1 MGDFGDWLQ
10 RRLRE
15 LGMSQS
21 DFGRELDV
29 TPAAVHNWCHQKRLP
44 DETYFDGIALVL
56 RTTRNDIVQCLF
68 ATSSDRSAESH
79 ETPDGPSA
87 GKCAEFIQRGLMR
100 KRWDAAKLAAKTD
113 LSQAYISRIIRG
125 VPPGRSAVF
134 RIAKALRV
142 DAASLLALSGEDLK
156 ESSPPRPAHS
166 DTRFSGMVNIP
177 VVTREELATLR
188 SVVTV
193 PRDSNRRCFLM
204 PSSFVAEDASVF
216 VEVSDDAVASVI
228 QPEWFAVVD
237 LSQRNIEE
245 LNGRLVAVEVDGV
258 AVIRRVVLQGDSAL
272 FMSDPDKTRRYP
284 PIKCTIKAAAK
295 RIRGA
300 ITWWLGRDKP

>member
-1 MGDFGDWLQ
+1 
-10 RRLRE
+10 
-15 LGMSQS
+15 
-21 DFGRELDV
+21 
-29 TPAAVHNWCHQKRLP
+29 
-44 DETYFDGIALVL
+44 
-56 RTTRNDIVQCLF
+56 
-68 ATSSDRSAESH
+68 
-79 ETPDGPSA
+79 
-87 GKCAEFIQRGLMR
+87 
-100 KRWDAAKLAAKTD
+100 
-113 LSQAYISRIIRG
+113 
-125 VPPGRSAVF
+125 
-134 RIAKALRV
+134 
-142 DAASLLALSGEDLK
+142 
-156 ESSPPRPAHS
+156 
-166 DTRFSGMVNIP
+166 
-177 VVTREELATLR
+177 
-188 SVVTV
+188 
-193 PRDSNRRCFLM
+193 M

-245 LNGRLVAVEVDGV
+245 LNGRLVAVEVDGL